1 MKTNGAWRES
11 IILPLINSFEWQ
23 VSKLHICH
31 HQNVNKT
38 YDYCEGLKVCEYKEA
53 NNSTTAISVKRRRA
67 SKEVLYTN
75 WCHSFVTSKIK
86 HHQNR
91 THG

>member
-1 MKTNGAWRES
+1 MRART
-11 IILPLINSFEWQ
+11 LPVQLGTHT
-23 VSKLHICH
+23 KKG
-31 HQNVNKT
+31 KT
-38 YDYCEGLKVCEYKEA
+38 YENCEGLKVCEYIGA
-53 NNSTTAISVKRRRA
+53 NNSTTAISVKSRRA

-86 HHQNR
+86 HNQNC